1 MPKFAVERLWTLR
14 DNYIIACVQNV
25 YNRGFIHQP
34 KNLVLGYTQF
44 VLAVCTALVNMFFML
59 FTSFNHTLYTLS
71 TQPIITI
78 YLNKRV
84 EE

>member
-1 MPKFAVERLWTLR
+1 MPKFVVERLWKLR
-14 DNYIIACVQNV
+14 DNYTIVCVQNV
-25 YNRGFIHQP
+25 YNHRFIHHL
-34 KNLVLGYTQF
+34 KNLVLSYTQF
-44 VLAVCTALVNMFFML
+44 VLAMCTALVNTFFML

-78 YLNKRV
+78 YINKRV